1 MEGEPGAG
9 APGLDGH
16 GTARRQQHVRERRRG
31 WLAGQSTDVVAQA
44 LKERVYATFTGLA
57 IVLVLRAHEPTPQ
70 AATFS
75 LVIGVLGITVAGFV
89 ADVIAHLAAHA
100 SFPDREQLGRMF
112 RVASGAF
119 ASVGVPV
126 VLLLLS
132 WAGWISVTVA
142 LQAATWVY
150 LATLALIGWAAVR
163 RTDLSWWKQLL
174 ALGALVLLGG
184 IVIVLQLLAHA

>member
-1 MEGEPGAG
+1 MEREPPAG
-9 APGLDGH
+9 DAALDEQQA
-16 GTARRQQHVRERRRG
+16 TRRQHVRERRRG
-31 WLAGQSTDVVAQA
+31 WLVGQSKDVVAQA

-57 IVLVLRAHEPTPQ
+57 IVLVLRSHESTPQ

-75 LVIGVLGITVAGFV
+75 LVIGVLGITVAGF
-89 ADVIAHLAAHA
+89 AAEVIAHLAAHA
-100 SFPDREQLGRMF
+100 SLPDRRELSRMF

-132 WAGWISVTVA
+132 WPDWITLTGA

-163 RTDLSWWKQLL
+163 RTDLSWWKQSL

>member
-1 MEGEPGAG
+1 MEREPPAG
-9 APGLDGH
+9 DAALDEQQA
-16 GTARRQQHVRERRRG
+16 TRRQHVRERRRG
-31 WLAGQSTDVVAQA
+31 WLVGQSKDVVAQA

-57 IVLVLRAHEPTPQ
+57 IVLVLRSHEPTPQ

-75 LVIGVLGITVAGFV
+75 LVIGVLGITVAGF
-89 ADVIAHLAAHA
+89 AAEVIAHLAAHA
-100 SFPDREQLGRMF
+100 SLPDRQELGRMF

-132 WAGWISVTVA
+132 WPDWITLTGA

>member
-1 MEGEPGAG
+1 MEPEPGAG
-9 APGLDGH
+9 DAALDGQQA
-16 GTARRQQHVRERRRG
+16 GRRQHLRERRGG
-31 WLAGQSTDVVAQA
+31 WLAGQSSEVVALA

-57 IVLVLRAHEPTPQ
+57 IVLVLRAHESTPQ

-100 SFPDREQLGRMF
+100 SLPDRHELGRMF

-132 WAGWISVTVA
+132 WPDWITLTGA

-163 RTDLSWWKQLL
+163 RTDLRWWKQLL
-174 ALGALVLLGG
+174 ALGGLVLLGG

>member
-1 MEGEPGAG
+1 MVREPPAG
-9 APGLDGH
+9 DAALDEQQA
-16 GTARRQQHVRERRRG
+16 TRRQHVRERRRG
-31 WLAGQSTDVVAQA
+31 WLVGQSKDVVAQA
-44 LKERVYATFTGLA
+44 LKVRVYATFTGLA
-57 IVLVLRAHEPTPQ
+57 IVLVLRSHESTPQ

-75 LVIGVLGITVAGFV
+75 LVIGVLGITVAGF
-89 ADVIAHLAAHA
+89 AAEVIAHLAAHA
-100 SFPDREQLGRMF
+100 SLPDRRELGRMF

-132 WAGWISVTVA
+132 WPDWITLTGA

-163 RTDLSWWKQLL
+163 RTDLSWWKQSL

>member
-1 MEGEPGAG
+1 MEPEPGACDAALG
-9 APGLDGH
+9 GQRA
-16 GTARRQQHVRERRRG
+16 ARRQHVRERRGG
-31 WLAGQSTDVVAQA
+31 WLAGQSSEVVALA

-57 IVLVLRAHEPTPQ
+57 IVLVLRAHESTPQ
-70 AATFS
+70 TATFS
-75 LVIGVLGITVAGFV
+75 LVIGVLGITVAGFA

-100 SFPDREQLGRMF
+100 SLPDRHELARMF

-132 WAGWISVTVA
+132 WPDWITLTGA

-163 RTDLSWWKQLL
+163 RTDLRWWKQLL
-174 ALGALVLLGG
+174 ALGGLVLLGG
-184 IVIVLQLLAHA
+184 IVIVLQLVAHA